1 MEQEVWYAVW
11 TRSRHEYKVEELLK
25 RKGFTTFLPTSKV
38 PSLRRDRRKILDCPL
53 FPGYLFLYLAYDR
66 YAHLSILQTPGV
78 VRILGEDRKVPTPV
92 PTVQVESVEKVLSS
106 GLVFASV
113 PYLRVG
119 ERVRIKS
126 GPLFGAEGV
135 VQRVQ
140 PGKTRLVISVDLLQ
154 RSVAVELEGWLLER
168 A

>member
-1 MEQEVWYAVW
+1 MEQEAWYAVW
-11 TRSRHEYKVEELLK
+11 TRSRHEQKVEEFLK

-38 PSLRRDRRKILDCPL
+38 PSIRRDRRKILDYPL

-66 YAHLSILQTPGV
+66 YAHLSVLKTPGV
-78 VRILGEDRKVPTPV
+78 VRILGEDGEAPTPV
-92 PTVQVESVEKVLSS
+92 PTVQVESIEKLVSS
-106 GLVFASV
+106 GLVFASIS
-113 PYLRVG
+113 YLRVG
-119 ERVRIKS
+119 ERVRIKG
-126 GPLFGAEGV
+126 GPLSGAEGI
-135 VQRVQ
+135 VQRLQ